1 MKEGQIRI
9 SSENMMPIIKKW
21 LYSDKDIFLREI
33 VANGIDAI
41 TKFKKLVSMGEA
53 TVGEG
58 EEYCVKISVD
68 KKAKTL
74 TVEDNGIGMT
84 EDEVENY
91 ITQIA
96 FSGASDFLA
105 KYEKAGGDGII
116 GHFGLGFYSAYMVS
130 ELVEIETK
138 SYKDDAKAVKWAS
151 DGNST
156 YSIDE
161 CDRTLRGTK
170 IIMHIS
176 AEEKEFLSEEK
187 IKSLVKKY
195 CSFMPYNIYVNFKG
209 DGKDAPLNTVLP
221 LYAKNPKE
229 CTEEEYKNFYTD
241 TFGDYEAPIFWV
253 HLDMDY
259 PFKLKGILYF
269 PKVKNKVELER
280 GKVKLYCNQVFIA
293 DNIKE
298 VIPEFLMLLNG
309 VIDCPD
315 IPLNVS
321 RSFLQND
328 KQVQR
333 ITKYIIKKVADKL
346 TQLFKNDRT
355 KYEES
360 WSDLANFIKF
370 GCIKEN
376 DFYEKI
382 KDIIIWKDI
391 NGEYKTLND
400 LLGTV
405 EQTSGQTQEETS
417 EEGKPVEN
425 AEANS
430 HETKQPTT
438 IYYVSDAQQQA
449 QYIKLFKDNGLNA
462 ICCDT
467 FIDPHFVSFV
477 EYKMPDKVKFMRI
490 DADVAGALKGE
501 DCADDSVLI
510 DIFKSAIGDD
520 KVTVKTQRLKNENVP
535 AIINVDEYMRRYS
548 EMGQFYG
555 MSDDQI
561 GKTLIVNLAN
571 PVIGKI
577 KSLDEEK
584 QKFVA
589 KHIYSIALLSFK
601 KLSPEELDD
610 FVSGSLDLLNGYI
623 G

>member
-1 MKEGQIRI
+1 
-9 SSENMMPIIKKW
+9 MMPIIKKW

-41 TKFKKLVSMGEA
+41 TKFNKLVTMGEA
-53 TVGEG
+53 TQTEG

-68 KKAKTL
+68 KKSKTL

-84 EDEVENY
+84 EEEVENY

-96 FSGASDFLA
+96 FSGASDFLS

-130 ELVEIETK
+130 ESVEIETK
-138 SYKDDAKAVKWAS
+138 SYKSGAAAVKWAS

-156 YSIDE
+156 YSIDA
-161 CDRTLRGTK
+161 CDRESRGTK

-176 AEEKEFLSEEK
+176 DDGKEFLNEDK

-195 CSFMPYNIYVNFKG
+195 CSFMPYNIYVGFKG
-209 DGKDAPLNTVLP
+209 DGKDEALNTVLP
-221 LYAKNPKE
+221 LYAKSPKE
-229 CTEEEYKNFYTD
+229 CTDEEYKNFYTD
-241 TFGDYEAPIFWV
+241 TFMDYEPPIFWV

-346 TQLFKNDRT
+346 TSLYKNDRA
-355 KYEES
+355 KYEEC
-360 WSDLANFIKF
+360 WGDLANFIKF

-376 DFYEKI
+376 DFYDKI
-382 KDIIIWKDI
+382 KDIIIWKDLDGNYKPLTEFI
-391 NGEYKTLND
+391 GSDEEEEKEEKADGEEKK
-400 LLGTV
+400 
-405 EQTSGQTQEETS
+405 EES
-417 EEGKPVEN
+417 KPV
-425 AEANS
+425 
-430 HETKQPTT
+430 TV
-438 IYYVSDAQQQA
+438 YYVSDMQQQA
-449 QYIKLFKDNGLNA
+449 QYVKLFKDNGLNA

-467 FIDPHFVSFV
+467 FIDPHFISFI
-477 EYKMPDKVKFMRI
+477 EYKMPTKVKFMRI
-490 DADVAGALKGE
+490 DADVAGALKGGDE
-501 DCADDSVLI
+501 AEDSVLI
-510 DIFKSAIGDD
+510 DIFKNAVGDD
-520 KVTVKTQRLKNENVP
+520 RLTVKTQALKNADVP
-535 AIINVDEYMRRYS
+535 AIITVDEYMRRYS

-555 MSDDQI
+555 MTDDQI
-561 GKTLIVNLAN
+561 AKTLVINTTNPIVA
-571 PVIGKI
+571 KI
-577 KSLDEEK
+577 KELSDEK
-584 QKFVA
+584 QKLVA
-589 KHIYSIALLSFK
+589 KHIFSLALISFK
-601 KLSPEELDD
+601 KLSPDELSEFMSD
-610 FVSGSLDLLNGYI
+610 SMLLLDKYTQD
-623 G
+623 

>member
-1 MKEGQIRI
+1 MKEGKIRI

-41 TKFKKLVSMGEA
+41 TKFNKLVTMGEA
-53 TVGEG
+53 TQPEG

-84 EDEVENY
+84 EEEVENY

-138 SYKDDAKAVKWAS
+138 SYKDGAAAVKWAS

-156 YSIDE
+156 YSIEE
-161 CDRTLRGTK
+161 CDKATRGTK
-170 IIMHIS
+170 IVMHINDDG
-176 AEEKEFLSEEK
+176 KEFLSEDK
-187 IKSLVKKY
+187 VKGLVKKY
-195 CSFMPYNIYVNFKG
+195 CSFMPYNIYVGYKG

-221 LYAKNPKE
+221 LYAKSPKE
-229 CTEEEYKNFYTD
+229 CTDEEYKNFYTD
-241 TFGDYEAPIFWV
+241 TFMDYEPPIFWV

-346 TQLFKNDRT
+346 TSLYKNDRT
-355 KYEES
+355 KYEEC
-360 WSDLANFIKF
+360 WGDLANFIKF
-370 GCIKEN
+370 GCIKES
-376 DFYEKI
+376 DFYDKI
-382 KDIIIWKDI
+382 KDIIIWKDLDG
-391 NGEYKTLND
+391 NYKPLNEFIGAD
-400 LLGTV
+400 QPEKA
-405 EQTSGQTQEETS
+405 EQTEEDKK
-417 EEGKPVEN
+417 EESKPV
-425 AEANS
+425 
-430 HETKQPTT
+430 TV
-438 IYYVSDAQQQA
+438 YYVSDLQQQA
-449 QYIKLFKDNGLNA
+449 QYVKLFKDNGINA

-467 FIDPHFVSFV
+467 FIDPHFISFI
-477 EYKMPDKVKFMRI
+477 EYKMPSKVKFMRI
-490 DADVAGALKGE
+490 DADVAGALKG
-501 DCADDSVLI
+501 ADDTEDSVLCE
-510 DIFKSAIGDD
+510 IFKNAIGDE
-520 KVTVKTQRLKNENVP
+520 KLTVKTQSLKNSDVP
-535 AIINVDEYMRRYS
+535 AIITVDEYMRRYS

-555 MSDDQI
+555 MTDGQI
-561 GKTLIVNLAN
+561 GKTLIINLSNA
-571 PVIGKI
+571 VVGKI
-577 KSLDEEK
+577 KELSDDK
-584 QKFVA
+584 QKLVA
-589 KHIYSIALLSFK
+589 KHIYSLALIAFK
-601 KLSPEELDD
+601 KLSPEELSE
-610 FVSGSLDLLNGYI
+610 FLSGSLLLLDEYTK
-623 G
+623 

>member
-1 MKEGQIRI
+1 MKEGQIKI

-41 TKFKKLVSMGEA
+41 TKFNKLVAMGEA
-53 TVGEG
+53 TQTEG

-68 KKAKTL
+68 KKSKTL

-96 FSGASDFLA
+96 FSGASDFLS

-130 ELVEIETK
+130 ESVEIETK
-138 SYKDDAKAVKWAS
+138 SYKEGAAAVKWAS

-156 YSIDE
+156 YSIDA
-161 CDRTLRGTK
+161 CDREARGTK

-176 AEEKEFLSEEK
+176 DDGKEFLSEDK

-195 CSFMPYNIYVNFKG
+195 CSFMPYNIYVGFKG
-209 DGKDAPLNTVLP
+209 DGKDEALNTVLP
-221 LYAKNPKE
+221 LYAKSPKE
-229 CTEEEYKNFYTD
+229 CTDEEYKNFYTD
-241 TFGDYEAPIFWV
+241 TFMDYEPPIFWV

-346 TQLFKNDRT
+346 TSLYKNDRA
-355 KYEES
+355 KYEEC
-360 WSDLANFIKF
+360 WGDLANFIKF

-376 DFYEKI
+376 DFYDKI
-382 KDIIIWKDI
+382 KDIIIWKDLDGNYKPLTEFI
-391 NGEYKTLND
+391 GSDEKEEKEEKADGEEKK
-400 LLGTV
+400 
-405 EQTSGQTQEETS
+405 EES
-417 EEGKPVEN
+417 KPV
-425 AEANS
+425 
-430 HETKQPTT
+430 TV
-438 IYYVSDAQQQA
+438 YYVSDMQQQA
-449 QYIKLFKDNGLNA
+449 QYVKLFKDNGLNA

-467 FIDPHFVSFV
+467 FIDPHFISFI
-477 EYKMPDKVKFMRI
+477 EYKMPTKVKFMRI
-490 DADVAGALKGE
+490 DADVAGALKGGDE
-501 DCADDSVLI
+501 AEDSVLI
-510 DIFKSAIGDD
+510 DIFKNAVGDD
-520 KVTVKTQRLKNENVP
+520 RLTVKTQALKNADVP
-535 AIINVDEYMRRYS
+535 AIITVDEYMRRYS

-555 MSDDQI
+555 MTDDQI
-561 GKTLIVNLAN
+561 AKTLVINTTNPIVA
-571 PVIGKI
+571 KI
-577 KSLDEEK
+577 KELSDER
-584 QKFVA
+584 QKLVA
-589 KHIYSIALLSFK
+589 KHIFSLALISFK
-601 KLSPEELDD
+601 KLSPEELSE
-610 FVSGSLDLLNGYI
+610 FMSGSMLLLDKYTQD
-623 G
+623 

>member
-33 VANGIDAI
+33 VANGVDAI
-41 TKFKKLVSMGEA
+41 TKFKKLVTMGEA
-53 TVGEG
+53 TETDG
-58 EEYCVKISVD
+58 EEYCIKISVD

-84 EDEVENY
+84 EEEVESY

-138 SYKDDAKAVKWAS
+138 SYKDGTPAVKWAS

-161 CDRTLRGTK
+161 CDKQNRGTK

-176 AEEKEFLSEEK
+176 ADEKEFLGEDK

-195 CSFMPYNIYVNFKG
+195 CSFMPYNIYVDYKG
-209 DGKDAPLNTVLP
+209 DGKDEALNTTAPLYT
-221 LYAKNPKE
+221 KGPKG

-241 TFGDYEAPIFWV
+241 TFMDYEAPIFWV

-346 TQLFKNDRT
+346 TSLYKNDRA
-355 KYEES
+355 KYEEC

-376 DFYEKI
+376 EFYDKI
-382 KDIIIWKDI
+382 KDIIIWKDLDG
-391 NGEYKTLND
+391 NYKPLSEFLAPEEEVKEGEKKESKPQ
-400 LLGTV
+400 TV
-405 EQTSGQTQEETS
+405 
-417 EEGKPVEN
+417 
-425 AEANS
+425 
-430 HETKQPTT
+430 
-438 IYYVSDAQQQA
+438 YYVSDPQQQA
-449 QYIKLFKDNGLNA
+449 QYIKMFKDNGLNA
-462 ICCDT
+462 LSCDT
-467 FIDPHFVSFV
+467 FIDPHFISFI

-490 DADVAGALKGE
+490 DADVAGALKGDDE
-501 DCADDSVLI
+501 AEDSVLV
-510 DIFKSAIGDD
+510 DIFKNAIADD
-520 KVTVKTQRLKNENVP
+520 KVTIKMQHLKNGDVP
-535 AIINVDEYMRRYS
+535 AIITVDEYMRRYS

-555 MSDDQI
+555 MTDDAM
-561 GKTLIVNLAN
+561 GKTLIVNTAN
-571 PVIGKI
+571 PIVARI
-577 KSLDEEK
+577 KELTDDK

-589 KHIYSIALLSFK
+589 KHVYSLALLSFK
-601 KLSPEELDD
+601 KLSPEELNVFMDENLQLL
-610 FVSGSLDLLNGYI
+610 SIYLDK
-623 G
+623 

>member
-1 MKEGQIRI
+1 
-9 SSENMMPIIKKW
+9 MPIIKKW

-33 VANGIDAI
+33 VANGVDAI
-41 TKFKKLVSMGEA
+41 TKFKKLVTMGEA
-53 TVGEG
+53 AETEG
-58 EEYCVKISVD
+58 EEYCIKISVD

-84 EDEVENY
+84 EDEVEQY

-96 FSGASDFLA
+96 FSGANDFLA

-138 SYKDDAKAVKWAS
+138 SYKEGAPAVKWAS

-161 CDRTLRGTK
+161 CDKATRGTK
-170 IIMHIS
+170 IIMHIA
-176 AEEKEFLSEEK
+176 AEEKEFLSDDK
-187 IKSLVKKY
+187 IRSLVKKY
-195 CSFMPYNIYVNFKG
+195 CSFMPYNIYVDYKG
-209 DGKDAPLNTVLP
+209 DGKDTALNTTAPLYTK
-221 LYAKNPKE
+221 APKD
-229 CTEEEYKNFYTD
+229 CTDEEYKNFYTD
-241 TFGDYEAPIFWV
+241 TFMDYEPPIFWV

-346 TQLFKNDRT
+346 TSLYKNDRK
-355 KYEES
+355 KYEDC

-376 DFYEKI
+376 EFYDKI
-382 KDIIIWKDI
+382 KDIIIWKDLEG
-391 NGEYKTLND
+391 NYKPLSEFLAPEEEPKEGEEKKESKPQ
-400 LLGTV
+400 TV
-405 EQTSGQTQEETS
+405 
-417 EEGKPVEN
+417 
-425 AEANS
+425 
-430 HETKQPTT
+430 
-438 IYYVSDAQQQA
+438 YYVSDPQQQA
-449 QYIKLFKDNGLNA
+449 QYVKMFKENGLNA
-462 ICCDT
+462 LNCDT
-467 FIDPHFVSFV
+467 FIDPHFISFI

-490 DADVAGALKGE
+490 DADVAGALKGDDAAE
-501 DCADDSVLI
+501 DSVLC
-510 DIFKSAIGDD
+510 DIFKNAIADE
-520 KVTVKTQRLKNENVP
+520 KVTVKTQRLKNGGVP

-555 MSDDQI
+555 MTDSET
-561 GKTLIVNLAN
+561 GKTLIVNTAN
-571 PVIGKI
+571 PIVEKI
-577 KSLDEEK
+577 KDLPDDK

-589 KHIYSIALLSFK
+589 KYIYSLALLSFK
-601 KLSPEELDD
+601 KLNPEELDS
-610 FVSGSLDLLNGYI
+610 FINENLTLLDSYLDK
-623 G
+623 

>member
-1 MKEGQIRI
+1 MKEGQIKI

-41 TKFKKLVSMGEA
+41 TKFNKLVTMGEA
-53 TVGEG
+53 TQTEG

-68 KKAKTL
+68 KKSKTL

-84 EDEVENY
+84 EEEVENY

-96 FSGASDFLA
+96 FSGASDFLS

-130 ELVEIETK
+130 ESVEIETK
-138 SYKDDAKAVKWAS
+138 SYKEGAAAVKWAS

-156 YSIDE
+156 YSIDA
-161 CDRTLRGTK
+161 CDRESRGTK
-170 IIMHIS
+170 IIMHVS
-176 AEEKEFLSEEK
+176 DDGKEFLNEDK

-195 CSFMPYNIYVNFKG
+195 CSFMPYNIYVGFKG
-209 DGKDAPLNTVLP
+209 DGKDEALNTVLP
-221 LYAKNPKE
+221 LYAKSPKE
-229 CTEEEYKNFYTD
+229 CTDEEYKNFYTD
-241 TFGDYEAPIFWV
+241 TFMDYEPPIFWV

-346 TQLFKNDRT
+346 TSLYKNDRA
-355 KYEES
+355 KYEEC
-360 WSDLANFIKF
+360 WGDLANFIKF

-376 DFYEKI
+376 DFYDKI
-382 KDIIIWKDI
+382 KDIIIWKDLDG
-391 NGEYKTLND
+391 NYKPLTEFLGSDEKEEKEEKADGEEKK
-400 LLGTV
+400 
-405 EQTSGQTQEETS
+405 EES
-417 EEGKPVEN
+417 KPV
-425 AEANS
+425 
-430 HETKQPTT
+430 TV
-438 IYYVSDAQQQA
+438 YYVSDMQQQA
-449 QYIKLFKDNGLNA
+449 QYVKLFKDNGLNA

-467 FIDPHFVSFV
+467 FIDPHFISFI
-477 EYKMPDKVKFMRI
+477 EYKMPTKVKFMRI
-490 DADVAGALKGE
+490 DADVAGALKGGDE
-501 DCADDSVLI
+501 AEDSVLI
-510 DIFKSAIGDD
+510 DIFKNAVGDD
-520 KVTVKTQRLKNENVP
+520 RLTVKTQALKNADVP
-535 AIINVDEYMRRYS
+535 AIITVDEYMRRYS

-555 MSDDQI
+555 MTDDQI
-561 GKTLIVNLAN
+561 AKTLVINTTNPIVA
-571 PVIGKI
+571 KI
-577 KSLDEEK
+577 KDLSDEK
-584 QKFVA
+584 QKLVA
-589 KHIYSIALLSFK
+589 KHIFSLALISFK
-601 KLSPEELDD
+601 KLSPDELSE
-610 FVSGSLDLLNGYI
+610 FMSGSMLLLDKYTQD
-623 G
+623 

>member
-1 MKEGQIRI
+1 
-9 SSENMMPIIKKW
+9 MMPIIKKW
-21 LYSDKDIFLREI
+21 LYSEKDIFLREI
-33 VANGIDAI
+33 VANGVDAI
-41 TKFKKLVSMGEA
+41 TKFKKLVTMGEA
-53 TVGEG
+53 TEADG

-84 EDEVENY
+84 EEEVEKY

-138 SYKDDAKAVKWAS
+138 SYKYGAAAVKWAS

-156 YSIDE
+156 YSIDT
-161 CDRTLRGTK
+161 CDKATRGTK
-170 IIMHIS
+170 IIMHVS
-176 AEEKEFLSEEK
+176 DDEKEFLSEDK
-187 IKSLVKKY
+187 IKGLVKKY

-209 DGKDAPLNTVLP
+209 DGKDTALNTVLP
-221 LYAKNPKE
+221 LYAKSPKD
-229 CTEEEYKNFYTD
+229 CTDEEYKNFYTD
-241 TFGDYEAPIFWV
+241 TFMDYEAPIFWV

-293 DNIKE
+293 DNIKD
-298 VIPEFLMLLNG
+298 VIPAFLMLLNG

-346 TQLFKNDRT
+346 TSLYKNDRT
-355 KYEES
+355 KYEEC
-360 WSDLANFIKF
+360 WGDLANFIKF

-376 DFYEKI
+376 DFYDKI
-382 KDIIIWKDI
+382 KDIIIWKDLDG
-391 NGEYKTLND
+391 NYKPLND
-400 LLGTV
+400 FIGVPETDS
-405 EQTSGQTQEETS
+405 EKQEEDKDKKEAS
-417 EEGKPVEN
+417 KPKTV
-425 AEANS
+425 
-430 HETKQPTT
+430 
-438 IYYVSDAQQQA
+438 YYVSDPQQQA
-449 QYIKLFKDNGLNA
+449 QYIKMFKDNGLEA
-462 ICCDT
+462 ISCDT
-467 FIDPHFVSFV
+467 FIDPHFISFI

-501 DCADDSVLI
+501 DGAEDSVLI
-510 DIFKSAIGDD
+510 DIFKNAIGDE
-520 KVTVKTQRLKNENVP
+520 KVTVKTQILKNGDVP
-535 AIINVDEYMRRYS
+535 AVITVDEYMRRYS

-555 MSDDQI
+555 MTDDQI
-561 GKTLIVNLAN
+561 GKTLIVNTAN
-571 PVIGKI
+571 PVVEKI
-577 KSLDEEK
+577 KSLSDEK

-589 KHIYSIALLSFK
+589 KHIYSLALLSFK
-601 KLSPEELDD
+601 KLSPEELTQ
-610 FVSGSLDLLNGYI
+610 FVNDNLLLLNGYI
-623 G
+623 DN

>member
-1 MKEGQIRI
+1 MKQGNIQI

-33 VANGIDAI
+33 VANGVDAI
-41 TKFKKLVSMGEA
+41 TKFKKLVTMGEA
-53 TVGEG
+53 TEEDGQ
-58 EEYCVKISVD
+58 EYCIKISVD
-68 KKAKTL
+68 KDAKTL

-84 EDEVENY
+84 ADEVEKY

-96 FSGASDFLA
+96 FSGANDFLA

-130 ELVEIETK
+130 ETVDIETK
-138 SYKDDAKAVKWAS
+138 SYKDGELAVKWSS

-156 YSIDE
+156 YTIDE
-161 CDRTLRGTK
+161 CDKAGRGTK
-170 IIMHIS
+170 IVMHILD
-176 AEEKEFLSEEK
+176 EESEFLSDER

-195 CSFMPYNIYVNFKG
+195 CSFMPYNIYFDYKG
-209 DGKDAPLNTVLP
+209 DGKDVALNTVSP
-221 LYAKNPKE
+221 LYLKSAKD

-241 TFGDYEAPIFWV
+241 TFMDYEPPIFWV

-259 PFKLKGILYF
+259 PFNLKGILYF

-333 ITKYIIKKVADKL
+333 ITKYIVRKVSDKL
-346 TQLFKNDRT
+346 NDLYKQDKT
-355 KYEES
+355 KYEEC
-360 WSDLANFIKF
+360 WGDIANFIKY

-376 DFYEKI
+376 DFYDKV

-391 NGEYKTLND
+391 YGEYKTLND
-400 LLGTV
+400 FLPEKQEG
-405 EQTSGQTQEETS
+405 EENKDDKAKKEPTS
-417 EEGKPVEN
+417 
-425 AEANS
+425 
-430 HETKQPTT
+430 
-438 IYYVSDAQQQA
+438 IYYVSDEHLQS
-449 QYIKLFKDNGLNA
+449 QYIKLFKEANLNA

-467 FIDPHFVSFV
+467 FIDPHFISFI
-477 EYKMPDKVKFMRI
+477 EYKMPSDVKFMRI

-501 DCADDSVLI
+501 EGSEDSVLC
-510 DIFKSAIGDD
+510 DIFKNAINDEHI
-520 KVTVKTQRLKNENVP
+520 TVKCQSLKNTEVP
-535 AIINVDEYMRRYS
+535 AVINVDEYMRRYS

-555 MSDDQI
+555 MTDD
-561 GKTLIVNLAN
+561 KMSLTLIVNTAN
-571 PVIGKI
+571 PIVAAI
-577 KSLDEEK
+577 KDLSDDK
-584 QKFVA
+584 QAFIA
-589 KHIYSIALLSFK
+589 KHIYSLALLSFK
-601 KLSPEELDD
+601 KLTPDEMQSFVEGNIELLKNY
-610 FVSGSLDLLNGYI
+610 VK
-623 G
+623 

>member
-1 MKEGQIRI
+1 MKQGNIQI

-33 VANGIDAI
+33 VANGVDAI
-41 TKFKKLVSMGEA
+41 TKFKKLITMGEA
-53 TVGEG
+53 TEVEG
-58 EEYCVKISVD
+58 EDYSIKISID
-68 KKAKTL
+68 KDAKTL

-84 EDEVENY
+84 AEEVEKY

-96 FSGASDFLA
+96 FSGANDFLA

-116 GHFGLGFYSAYMVS
+116 GHFGLGFYSSYMVS
-130 ELVEIETK
+130 ELVDIETK
-138 SYKDDAKAVKWAS
+138 SYKEGEPAIKWSS

-156 YSIDE
+156 YTIDE
-161 CDRTLRGTK
+161 CDKATRGTK

-176 AEEKEFLSEEK
+176 EEENEFLNDDK

-195 CSFMPYNIYVNFKG
+195 CSFMPVNIYYDYKG
-209 DGKDAPLNTVLP
+209 DGKDTPLNNVSP
-221 LYAKNPKE
+221 LYLKSEKD

-241 TFGDYEAPIFWV
+241 TFMDYDPPIFWV

-328 KQVQR
+328 RQVQR
-333 ITKYIIKKVADKL
+333 ITKYIIKKVSDKL
-346 TQLFKNDRT
+346 NQLFKEDRA
-355 KYEES
+355 KYEEC
-360 WSDLANFIKF
+360 WGDLANFIKY
-370 GCIKEN
+370 GCIKET
-376 DFYEKI
+376 DFYDKV

-400 LLGTV
+400 FLPKA
-405 EQTSGQTQEETS
+405 E
-417 EEGKPVEN
+417 EN
-425 AEANS
+425 AE
-430 HETKQPTT
+430 EGEKKEEKQENKKEPTT
-438 IYYVSDAQQQA
+438 IYYVSDEKQQA
-449 QYIKLFKDNGLNA
+449 QYVKLFKDAGLNA

-467 FIDPHFVSFV
+467 FIDPHFISFI
-477 EYKMPDKVKFMRI
+477 EYKVPGSLKFMRI

-501 DCADDSVLI
+501 DAAEDSVLCE
-510 DIFKSAIGDD
+510 IFKNAINDEHI
-520 KVTVKTQRLKNENVP
+520 TVKCQALKNTEIP
-535 AIINVDEYMRRYS
+535 AVINVDEYMRRYS

-555 MSDDQI
+555 MTDDQMS
-561 GKTLIVNLAN
+561 LNLMINTAN
-571 PVIGKI
+571 PIVSSI
-577 KSLDEEK
+577 KGLPDDK

-589 KHIYSIALLSFK
+589 KYLYSLALLSYK
-601 KLSPEELDD
+601 KLSPEELSS
-610 FVSGSLDLLNGYI
+610 FVSDNMQLLDSYVK
-623 G
+623 